1 MGITKYDTVGEERRE
16 REEGGEGINNTT
28 ADPPTDDATLLILL
42 HIKFDAAMHTHV
54 FISTKSRPYYYGR
67 KNEFMMGAQ

>member
-1 MGITKYDTVGEERRE
+1 MGITKYDTVGEERGRE
-16 REEGGEGINNTT
+16 KREGRINNTT